1 MQAAENMMTKR
12 MRLGLMIGVLALVA
26 GAGSVW
32 GQGNPTT
39 GGPVDPLLLEDLAL
53 SYRILTDHDVMD
65 GLGHSSIRH
74 PQNPN
79 RYLISRNR
87 ATGLVRPQ
95 DLMEMDLDSRPVDP
109 TARSYSEVSIH
120 AEIYKARP
128 DVNAVIHHHAPGTV
142 SWGMGKIPMLPMNQ
156 SSRWMLD
163 GVPFFDYR
171 DLSKIIPGDKGWED
185 SNLIDTQARG
195 TAVAQALG
203 ASPALLL
210 VNHGAV
216 VVGSSIYEAVGRSIY
231 MEINT
236 AVQTAAMLRGG
247 EVTYYDAAGELRA
260 TGARSDF
267 ARQWDLWKAESC
279 AKAGFCKPE
288 FEGRMFTQGGGR
300 GGRGGDG
307 AAAGRGGR
315 GGRGGTAGGGGRGGR
330 GAPTE

>member
-1 MQAAENMMTKR
+1 
-12 MRLGLMIGVLALVA
+12 MRLRLVSGVIALMV
-26 GAGSVW
+26 GAVSVW
-32 GQGNPTT
+32 GQGNPTS

-79 RYLISRNR
+79 RYWISRNR
-87 ATGLVRPQ
+87 ATGLVRPE

-109 TARSYSEVSIH
+109 AARSYSEVAIH
-120 AEIYKARP
+120 AEIYKLRP

-142 SWGMGKIPMLPMNQ
+142 SWGMGKIPMMPMNQ

-171 DLSKIIPGDKGWED
+171 DLSKLIPGDKGWED
-185 SNLIDTQARG
+185 TNLIDTPARG
-195 TAVAQALG
+195 LAVARALG

-216 VVGSSIYEAVGRSIY
+216 VVGASIYEAVGRSIY
-231 MEINT
+231 MEVNT
-236 AVQTAAMLRGG
+236 AVQTAAILRGG

-267 ARQWDLWKAESC
+267 ARQWDLWKYESC
-279 AKAGFCKPE
+279 LKAGFCKPE
-288 FEGRMFTQGGGR
+288 LEAGRGAGGRGGRAGGAGGRGGGGGR
-300 GGRGGDG
+300 GGRGG
-307 AAAGRGGR
+307 
-315 GGRGGTAGGGGRGGR
+315 R
-330 GAPTE
+330 GAPPE

>member
-1 MQAAENMMTKR
+1 
-12 MRLGLMIGVLALVA
+12 MRKTMKLQLVCGA
-26 GAGSVW
+26 ITLLLGAGSVW
-32 GQGNPTT
+32 GQANPTS

-53 SYRILTDHDVMD
+53 SYRILTDKGIMD

-74 PQNPN
+74 PGNPN

-87 ATGLVRPQ
+87 ATGLVSPG
-95 DLMEMDLDSRPVDP
+95 DLMELDLDSRPVIAD
-109 TARSYSEVSIH
+109 ARSYNEVAIH
-120 AEIYKARP
+120 AEIYKVRP

-142 SWGMGKIPMLPMNQ
+142 SWGMGKVPMMPMNQ

-171 DLSKIIPGDKGWED
+171 NIRIEGDKGWED
-185 SNLIDTQARG
+185 TNLIHTPARG
-195 TAVAQALG
+195 RAVAQTLG

-236 AVQTAAMLRGG
+236 EVQTAAMLRGG

-260 TGARSDF
+260 TGSRSDF
-267 ARQWDLWKAESC
+267 ARQWDLWKHDGC

-288 FEGRMFTQGGGR
+288 FGERMFSADGGGR
-300 GGRGGDG
+300 GGRGGAG
-307 AAAGRGGR
+307 AAAGAGRGTGGAGRGAGAGGR
-315 GGRGGTAGGGGRGGR
+315 GG
-330 GAPTE
+330 APRPD

>member
-1 MQAAENMMTKR
+1 MTKT
-12 MRLGLMIGVLALVA
+12 MGPRLVVGVIALVV

-79 RYLISRNR
+79 RYIISRNR
-87 ATGLVRPQ
+87 ATGLVRPE

-109 TARSYSEVSIH
+109 TARSYSEVAIH
-120 AEIYKARP
+120 AEIYKVRP
-128 DVNAVIHHHAPGTV
+128 DVNAVVHHHAPGTV
-142 SWGMGKIPMLPMNQ
+142 SWGLGKIPMMPMNQ

-171 DLSKIIPGDKGWED
+171 DLSKIIPGDRGWES
-185 SNLIDTQARG
+185 SNLIDTPARG
-195 TAVAQALG
+195 QAVARAIG

-216 VVGSSIYEAVGRSIY
+216 VVGASIYEAVGRSIY

-236 AVQTAAMLRGG
+236 EVQTAAMLRGG
-247 EVTYYDAAGELRA
+247 EITYYDAAGELRA

-267 ARQWDLWKAESC
+267 ARQWDLWKSESC
-279 AKAGFCKPE
+279 LKAGFCKPE
-288 FEGRMFTQGGGR
+288 LEAGRGAGAR
-300 GGRGGDG
+300 GGR
-307 AAAGRGGR
+307 
-315 GGRGGTAGGGGRGGR
+315 AGGGGRGGAGGGRGGRR
-330 GAPTE
+330 GAAPE